1 MAETDK
7 YRSWTSFDR
16 YALSTNDPEEHRR
29 VRLLN
34 IHTYCGDTD
43 TSHSEALT
51 RELTFLVGF
60 ELEFTLLMDQKGTE
74 VLDDHDWST
83 SSSLHCGAP
92 AEILDA
98 MVTALERGG
107 IVVHSF
113 HAEAGPG
120 QYKIVT
126 GPLQPLQAAD
136 ALSFSRD
143 VIRGTASGYQRRATF
158 APWIHEHQCT
168 AHPLAGS
175 FGTLTSS
182 PRRWQWAPHSRLRP
196 LYQGLGG
203 RVLSS
208 RTYVKPPRSHFP
220 PITTR

>member
-1 MAETDK
+1 MVETDK

-16 YALSTNDPEEHRR
+16 YALSTNDPEERRR
-29 VRLLN
+29 VRLQN
-34 IHTYCGDTD
+34 IYKYFGNTD
-43 TSHSEALT
+43 ISCSEALT

-60 ELEFTLLMDQKGTE
+60 ELEFTLLKGKKGME

-83 SSSLHCGAP
+83 SSSLHSGAP

-98 MVTALERGG
+98 MVTALELGG

-143 VIRGTASGYQRRATF
+143 VIRGTASGYQSRATF

-168 AHPLAGS
+168 P
-175 FGTLTSS
+175 
-182 PRRWQWAPHSRLRP
+182 
-196 LYQGLGG
+196 
-203 RVLSS
+203 
-208 RTYVKPPRSHFP
+208 
-220 PITTR
+220 